1 MSSFQF
7 IKDLSIKNKILV
19 IVMFTG
25 FLAMAAG
32 FVAIARIEIDNVR
45 KVTRENLILNAKL
58 IGDYCVVPL
67 VFGDKTQAGEALARI
82 NFLETVEEGYLYD
95 EKGVLFARYPDSLD
109 SVNPPVPGEGSSL
122 SFSKGIFIVQEPI
135 LFKGEKLGL
144 IYLKSN
150 DSEIKSQIRRISLT
164 FSLLAVVL
172 LILSYIL
179 AWRMQ
184 KMVSAPI
191 MHLAKL
197 TGAISKNHDLSMQ
210 VEQHGNDEVGFLYE
224 QFNNMLAQLLK
235 REIERDKAL
244 DEIRD
249 LNASL
254 ERKVAERT
262 ELLESANKEL
272 ESFSYSVSHDLRAP
286 LRHING
292 YLELLQKK
300 NSEQLDEK
308 GKHYISSIYEA
319 SNHMGHLIDDLLNFS
334 RSGRAELKPD
344 NIDMNKAVRDA
355 LMILDNDIK
364 GRNIVWD
371 INSLPFV
378 HADYSMIRQ
387 VWVNLL
393 GNAVKYTKFREVAY
407 ISVGWSEVNG
417 EYVFFVKDN
426 GAGFDSNYAQ
436 KLFGVFQRL
445 HSNEEFEGTGIGLAN
460 VRQVI
465 KRHGGRTW
473 AEGEVDKGAV
483 FYFTLPKK

>member
-1 MSSFQF
+1 
-7 IKDLSIKNKILV
+7 
-19 IVMFTG
+19 
-25 FLAMAAG
+25 
-32 FVAIARIEIDNVR
+32 
-45 KVTRENLILNAKL
+45 
-58 IGDYCVVPL
+58 
-67 VFGDKTQAGEALARI
+67 
-82 NFLETVEEGYLYD
+82 
-95 EKGVLFARYPDSLD
+95 
-109 SVNPPVPGEGSSL
+109 
-122 SFSKGIFIVQEPI
+122 
-135 LFKGEKLGL
+135 
-144 IYLKSN
+144 
-150 DSEIKSQIRRISLT
+150 
-164 FSLLAVVL
+164 
-172 LILSYIL
+172 
-179 AWRMQ
+179 
-184 KMVSAPI
+184 
-191 MHLAKL
+191 
-197 TGAISKNHDLSMQ
+197 
-210 VEQHGNDEVGFLYE
+210 
-224 QFNNMLAQLLK
+224 MLAQLLK

-334 RSGRAELKPD
+334 RSGRVELKPD
-344 NIDMNKAVRDA
+344 NIDMDKAVKDA

-364 GRNIVWD
+364 GRNIVWNID
-371 INSLPFV
+371 SLPFV